1 MAAWEDVRELALSLP
16 GTSESTVYG
25 GMSWNVSKKFFCWER
40 PLRKKD
46 LEKLGESAPTGPIL
60 AVHVE
65 DLGEKEFL
73 LQLDHETYFT
83 TPHFDGYAIV
93 LIKLDMIGKSDLKN
107 CITRAWLTRAPKR
120 LVSEFLKSNPQW
132 ARS

>member
-1 MAAWEDVRELALSLP
+1 
-16 GTSESTVYG
+16 
-25 GMSWNVSKKFFCWER
+25 MSWNVGKNFFCWER

-60 AVHVE
+60 AVQVE

-73 LQLDHETYFT
+73 LQLDFDTYFT
-83 TPHFDGYAIV
+83 TSHFDGYAIV
-93 LIKLDMIGKSDLKN
+93 LIKLDKIGKSDLKN

-120 LVSEFLKSNPQW
+120 LVKEFLKANPQR